1 MAMVYLHL
9 LQSQKLIML
18 FIFRLRVA
26 LSAVHTRQ
34 DLENLAAALSRCIN
48 FQDTQIYGCNGYA
61 RL

>member
-1 MAMVYLHL
+1 
-9 LQSQKLIML
+9 ML

-48 FQDTQIYGCNGYA
+48 FQDTRIYGCNGYA